1 MNFNFLL
8 LLIEIRNWNFK
19 AHLHDGPAGLTVV
32 LSLDAVE
39 SGLDAAFVICGTKQ
53 SWEQF

>member
-32 LSLDAVE
+32 LSLADVE